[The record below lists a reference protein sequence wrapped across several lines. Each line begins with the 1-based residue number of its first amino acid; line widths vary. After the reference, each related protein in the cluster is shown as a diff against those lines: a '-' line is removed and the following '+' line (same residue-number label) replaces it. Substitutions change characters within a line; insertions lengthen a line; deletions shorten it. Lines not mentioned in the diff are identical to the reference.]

1 MNCLKCKLEENTEK
15 KTYSVSSLKGKR
27 DVSSSLA
34 MVNNNVNV
42 GNFKEI
48 SNSCCPTGNIN
59 PVNTFIGIDIGK
71 FFIDVYCSLN
81 GKYYL
86 KIKNEEK
93 SIIKLIKTIKSD
105 LNINAFSKKK
115 NTKKNNNNNI
125 NNNNTNNT
133 NNNKVNNTNGGINNN
148 SNSLNNILVVIDLTG
163 NYEILCRDIFYNNG
177 FTNIHLADGKK
188 IKYFKKSKGN
198 SIAKTDKS
206 DAFILAL

>member
-15 KTYSVSSLKGKR
+15 KTYSVSSLKEKENT
-27 DVSSSLA
+27 VSSPKDKRNIISIR
-34 MVNNNVNV
+34 NDTIC
-42 GNFKEI
+42 FKDKD
-48 SNSCCPTGNIN
+48 IN